1 MRTFHPAG
9 THYIPKH
16 AKRVFKGV
24 IYDVYHW
31 RQKRFDGSEVT
42 FEMLKRPDTVKVIAI
57 KDDHIVAIME
67 EQPDRPSTL
76 TLPGGRHD
84 VESEDELDCA
94 KRELHEETG
103 MVFKT
108 WKLIAATQPH
118 HKIDQI
124 VYIFLATDFERQD
137 KPHVDPG
144 EKIEL
149 CELTFAEA
157 KHYGELPTNG
167 YWPSDILRQVKSLDE
182 LIALRNMWV

>member
-1 MRTFHPAG
+1 MRTVFPADG
-9 THYIPKH
+9 YAVPPQ

-31 RQKRFDGSEVT
+31 QEKMFDGSEAT

-57 KDDHIVAIME
+57 KDDKIVALN
-67 EQPDRPSTL
+67 EQQPGRPAML
-76 TLPGGRHD
+76 ALPGGRHD
-84 VESEDELDCA
+84 VASETELDCA

-108 WKLIAATQPH
+108 WKLLSAVQEH
-118 HKIDQI
+118 RKIEQI

-137 KPHVDPG
+137 QPHIDPG

-149 CELTFAEA
+149 RLMTFAEA
-157 KHYGELPTNG
+157 KKHAQTALPY
-167 YWPSDILRQVKSLDE
+167 YWPTDILGKVDSLE
-182 LIALRNMWV
+182 QLLALPEYH

>member
-1 MRTFHPAG
+1 MRTFVPKDAYVVPAQ
-9 THYIPKH
+9 

-24 IYDVYHW
+24 IYDVYQW
-31 RQKRFDGSEVT
+31 PQKRFDGSQAT

-57 KDDHIVAIME
+57 KDDKIVALFE
-67 EQPDRPSTL
+67 EQPDRPATL

-84 VESEDELDCA
+84 IESETELDCA

-108 WKLIAATQPH
+108 WKLISATQTH
-118 HKIDQI
+118 HKIEQI

-137 KPHVDPG
+137 KSHVDPG

-149 CELTFAEA
+149 RELTFAEA
-157 KHYGELPTNG
+157 KKHADQPAG
-167 YWPSDILRQVKSLDE
+167 YWPRDILRGVNSLNE
-182 LIALRNMWV
+182 LLALPELKN